1 MTSQANNR
9 APLFEG
15 LGPSHQA
22 LLEERL
28 QPVQFA
34 PDEALFKAGQ
44 PAARMFLIES
54 GRVRLVTER
63 GQVLAT
69 LGPGS
74 TLGDQDLLSGSP
86 HATSA
91 EAVGP
96 VSAQALA
103 ASDLERLVQRD
114 PNLGIA
120 LSRATSA
127 PVAALNNYVLSR
139 LQAVPG
145 WRRASRSALLAVAE
159 QLTVSDASAGQR
171 FYSAGDSPAAL
182 YIVERGQVRLADPT
196 GSEGDITLG
205 AGAVFGDLELL
216 TGKVY
221 TRSAEVV
228 SDTTAWALSAV
239 AFGEVT
245 RRYPELSSALSRE
258 VRAPLSLADQK
269 LAAQRLRQLPT
280 FSRWPD
286 DALSDV
292 AAAMLLQHVPARDWV
307 YRKGDPGEGMFLLE
321 KGQVELRGDDEV
333 LARLTAGNDFGE
345 MALVTG
351 RPRSSDAVAT
361 SDANLWVLFRSDFER
376 VMARY
381 PAVQAA
387 VNETVAQK
395 LASADETFF
404 DKHLRQV
411 SLLSGLSRPQLE
423 AVRKRLVAARFRAGE
438 LVFQQG
444 DEPDGLYL
452 IERGQV
458 QIEQA
463 SARGFAPVAAMSD
476 GDVFGEGALLLEGQ
490 RSSNARALT
499 DLDAWMLRREDF
511 EDLMLQY
518 PVLALNLS
526 RVLEGRLRATTAQAQ
541 QAPSAQ
547 RSAAPAAVPVA
558 AAVAAPKPAS
568 RTAAPQP
575 AMASASSA
583 VAAAPARGGLR
594 GALSNA
600 VQWFESAGTA
610 TKVLVIIVAALL
622 IYLCGVVVPYNLLIK
637 PVAAAEAEANQMA
650 LAAAM
655 PARGGVEVVEPEA
668 LVASSG
674 IALAMADSEFAPT
687 PTYTPWPTVTPIPT
701 NTPTVTPTP
710 TDTPVPTDTPTP
722 EPTPTWTPEPT
733 STPAPVVLRA
743 AAPAVAQAEQPA
755 ARAAAAPAPSVEWRL
770 VSARRLSACENR
782 GKHNIFVKVLDAA
795 GNPIDGVMV
804 VQANNGNPGDILDRM
819 PSGTKGAGQAE
830 FIMWKLAEYMVFIAN
845 PDGSPAST
853 DFAQP
858 IHSNFV
864 DEENCSDGGGG
875 NTLFHNSFEVI
886 FQRTS

>member
-1 MTSQANNR
+1 MPVTSQSSNR
-9 APLFEG
+9 EPLFEG
-15 LGPSHQA
+15 LGPPQQA
-22 LLEERL
+22 LLDERL

-34 PDEALFKAGQ
+34 PGEALFKAGQ
-44 PAARMFLIES
+44 PAARMFLLES

-63 GQVLAT
+63 GHVLAT

-86 HATSA
+86 HATGA

-120 LSRATSA
+120 LSRTTNA

-145 WRRASRSALLAVAE
+145 WRRASRAALLAAAE
-159 QLTVSDASAGQR
+159 QLTITDAPAGQR
-171 FYSAGDSPAAL
+171 FYNAGDPPAAL
-182 YIVERGQVRLADPT
+182 YIVERGQVRLADPS
-196 GSEGDITLG
+196 GVDGDITLG

-216 TGKVY
+216 TGKL
-221 TRSAEVV
+221 TARSAEAVG
-228 SDTTAWALSAV
+228 DATAWTLSAA
-239 AFGEVT
+239 AFGDVT
-245 RRYPELSSALSRE
+245 QRYPELSSALSRE
-258 VRAPLSLADQK
+258 VRAPLSPADQK

-286 DALSDV
+286 DALSDA
-292 AAAMLLQHVPARDWV
+292 AAAMLLQHVPARDWI
-307 YRKGDPGEGMFLLE
+307 YRKGDPGEGLFLLE
-321 KGQVELRGDDEV
+321 SGQVELRGDDEV

-361 SDANLWVLFRSDFER
+361 SDTNLWVLFRSDFER
-376 VMARY
+376 VLTRY

-387 VNETVAQK
+387 LNDTIAQK
-395 LASADETFF
+395 LASGDEIFF
-404 DKHLRQV
+404 DKHLRQIT
-411 SLLSGLSRPQLE
+411 LLSGLSRPQLE

-444 DEPDGLYL
+444 DDPDGLYL
-452 IERGQV
+452 VERGQV
-458 QIEQA
+458 QIETA
-463 SARGFAPVAAMSD
+463 SAQGVTPVATMSD

-526 RVLEGRLRATTAQAQ
+526 RVLEGRLRATTQARQ
-541 QAPSAQ
+541 TP
-547 RSAAPAAVPVA
+547 PAYRAEA
-558 AAVAAPKPAS
+558 
-568 RTAAPQP
+568 
-575 AMASASSA
+575 SA
-583 VAAAPARGGLR
+583 VAAAAAMPAAKPAKPAKTPAQRAMAPAAAAATAAPGGLR
-594 GALSNA
+594 GALGNA
-600 VQWFESAGTA
+600 VHWFENAGTG
-610 TKVLVIIVAALL
+610 TKVLVIILAALL
-622 IYLCGVVVPYNLLIK
+622 IYLCGVVLPYNLLIK
-637 PVAAAEAEANQMA
+637 PVSAAEAEVNGIVMA
-650 LAAAM
+650 ASM
-655 PARGGVEVVEPEA
+655 PVRGGVEAPTPEPLA
-668 LVASSG
+668 ASRG
-674 IALAMADSEFAPT
+674 IALAQVVANIEPT
-687 PTYTPWPTVTPIPT
+687 PTYTPWPTETPIPSP
-701 NTPTVTPTP
+701 TPTVTPTP

-722 EPTPTWTPEPT
+722 EPTPTWTPAPT
-733 STPAPVVLRA
+733 NTPVPVVQRAVA
-743 AAPAVAQAEQPA
+743 AAPVEEPA
-755 ARAAAAPAPSVEWRL
+755 AKAAAAAPAPSVEWRL
-770 VSARRLSACENR
+770 VTARRLSACENR

-795 GNPIDGVMV
+795 GNPVDGVMV
-804 VQANNGNPGDILDRM
+804 VQANNGNPGNILDRM
-819 PSGTKGAGQAE
+819 ASGIKGPGLAE
-830 FIMWKLAEYMVFIAN
+830 FIMWKLAEYMVFVAN

-858 IHSNFV
+858 VHSNFA
-864 DEENCSDGGGG
+864 DEEMCADGQGG
-875 NTLFHNSFEVI
+875 NTLFHNSFEIV
-886 FQRTS
+886 FQRTF

>member
-1 MTSQANNR
+1 MTSQPNNR
-9 APLFEG
+9 APFFEG
-15 LGPSHQA
+15 LGPSQQA
-22 LLEERL
+22 LLDERL

-34 PDEALFKAGQ
+34 PGEALFKPGQ
-44 PAARMFLIES
+44 PAARMFLVES

-86 HATSA
+86 HATGA

-120 LSRATSA
+120 LSRATGA

-145 WRRASRSALLAVAE
+145 WRRASRAALLAVAE
-159 QLTVSDASAGQR
+159 QLAVSDAPAGQR
-171 FYSAGDSPAAL
+171 FYSAGDPPAAL
-182 YIVERGQVRLADPT
+182 HIVERGQVRLADPS
-196 GSEGDITLG
+196 GAEGDITLG

-216 TGKVY
+216 TGKAY
-221 TRSAEVV
+221 ARSAEAL
-228 SDTTAWALSAV
+228 SDATAWTLSAA
-239 AFGEVT
+239 AFSDLT
-245 RRYPELSSALSRE
+245 QRYPELSSALSRE
-258 VRAPLSLADQK
+258 VRASLSPADQK

-404 DKHLRQV
+404 DKHLRQLT
-411 SLLSGLSRPQLE
+411 LLSGLSRPQLE

-444 DEPDGLYL
+444 DDPDGLYL

-458 QIEQA
+458 QIETA
-463 SARGFAPVAAMSD
+463 SARGFTPVATMSD

-490 RSSNARALT
+490 RSSNARAAT

-511 EDLMLQY
+511 EDLMMQY

-526 RVLEGRLRATTAQAQ
+526 RVLEGRLRASNQAQ
-541 QAPSAQ
+541 QTPAAY
-547 RSAAPAAVPVA
+547 RAAPAAAVPAA
-558 AAVAAPKPAS
+558 AAVSAGKPA
-568 RTAAPQP
+568 RTPAQP
-575 AMASASSA
+575 AMAPAG
-583 VAAAPARGGLR
+583 AAAMPARGGLR
-594 GALSNA
+594 GALGNA
-600 VQWFESAGTA
+600 VHWFENAGA
-610 TKVLVIIVAALL
+610 GTKVLVIIVAALL
-622 IYLCGVVVPYNLLIK
+622 IYLCGVALPYNLLIK
-637 PVAAAEAEANQMA
+637 PVAAAEAQVNQMA
-650 LAAAM
+650 MAASM
-655 PARGGVEVVEPEA
+655 PARGGVEAPTPEPLALAASRGEA
-668 LVASSG
+668 L
-674 IALAMADSEFAPT
+674 ALAGFDIAPT
-687 PTYTPWPTVTPIPT
+687 PTYTPWPTVTPIPSP
-701 NTPTVTPTP
+701 TPTVTPTP

-733 STPAPVVLRA
+733 NTPVPAVQR
-743 AAPAVAQAEQPA
+743 AVAQAPAVEQPA
-755 ARAAAAPAPSVEWRL
+755 AKAAAAPAPSVEWRL

-795 GNPIDGVMV
+795 GNPVDGVMV

-819 PSGTKGAGQAE
+819 PSGTKGPGQAE
-830 FIMWKLAEYMVFIAN
+830 FVMWKIAEYMVFIAN

-853 DFAQP
+853 DVAQP

-864 DEENCSDGGGG
+864 DEETCADGQGG
-875 NTLFHNSFEVI
+875 NTLFHNSFEII

>member
-1 MTSQANNR
+1 MTSQTNNR

-34 PDEALFKAGQ
+34 PGEALFKAGQ
-44 PAARMFLIES
+44 PAARMFLLES
-54 GRVRLVTER
+54 GRVRLTTER

-86 HATSA
+86 HATGA
-91 EAVGP
+91 EAVGS

-120 LSRATSA
+120 LSRATRA
-127 PVAALNNYVLSR
+127 PVAALSNYLLSR

-145 WRRASRSALLAVAE
+145 WRRASRAALSAVAE
-159 QLTVSDASAGQR
+159 QLTVSDAAAGQR
-171 FYSAGDSPAAL
+171 FFGAGDPPGAL
-182 YIVERGQVRLADPT
+182 YIVERGQVSLTDP
-196 GSEGDITLG
+196 GGVEGDITLG

-216 TGKVY
+216 TGKPY
-221 TRSAEVV
+221 TRSAEAAG
-228 SDTTAWALSAV
+228 DTTAWTLSATAWGDV
-239 AFGEVT
+239 IQ
-245 RRYPELSSALSRE
+245 RYPELSSALSRE
-258 VRAPLSLADQK
+258 VRASLSPADQK

-286 DALSDV
+286 DALADV
-292 AAAMLLQHVPARDWV
+292 TAAMLLQHVPAREFI
-307 YRKGDPGEGMFLLE
+307 YRKGDPGEGMYLIE
-321 KGQVELRGDDEV
+321 SGQVELRGDDET

-351 RPRSSDAVAT
+351 RPRSSDAVAA

-376 VMARY
+376 VMGRY

-387 VNETVAQK
+387 VTETVAQK
-395 LASADETFF
+395 LAAADETFF
-404 DKHLRQV
+404 DKHLRKI

-423 AVRKRLVAARFRAGE
+423 AVRKRLMAARFRAGE
-438 LVFQQG
+438 VVFQQ
-444 DEPDGLYL
+444 DDQPDGLYL

-458 QIEQA
+458 QIEKA
-463 SARGFAPVAAMSD
+463 DAREVALVAVLSD
-476 GDVFGEGALLLEGQ
+476 GDVIGEGALLLEGP
-490 RSSNARALT
+490 RSSTARALT

-526 RVLEGRLRATTAQAQ
+526 RVLEERLRATTAQVK
-541 QAPSAQ
+541 S
-547 RSAAPAAVPVA
+547 SSLAARGMAAVPAAAAA
-558 AAVAAPKPAS
+558 AAVATKPAKPS
-568 RTAAPQP
+568 QQPVQTPAMSP
-575 AMASASSA
+575 AMAATA
-583 VAAAPARGGLR
+583 EPGGLR
-594 GALSNA
+594 GA
-600 VQWFESAGTA
+600 VRWFENAGTG
-610 TKVLVIIVAALL
+610 TKVLVIILAALL
-622 IYLCGVVVPYNLLIK
+622 IYLCGVVLPYNLLIR
-637 PVAAAEAEANQMA
+637 PVAAAEAEVNQMVM
-650 LAAAM
+650 AASM
-655 PARGGVEVVEPEA
+655 PVRGGVEVVTPEPPVGSRS
-668 LVASSG
+668 L
-674 IALAMADSEFAPT
+674 ALAMAGSEFAPT
-687 PTYTPWPTVTPIPT
+687 PTYTPWPTQTPIPSA
-701 NTPTVTPTP
+701 TPTITPTP

-722 EPTPTWTPEPT
+722 EPTPTWTPVPT
-733 STPAPVVLRA
+733 NTPAPVIVQR
-743 AAPAVAQAEQPA
+743 AVAQAPAPAVEPA

-782 GKHNIFVKVLDAA
+782 GKHNIFVKVMDGA
-795 GNPIDGVMV
+795 GNPVDGVMV

-819 PSGTKGAGQAE
+819 TSGTKGPGQAE

-858 IHSNFV
+858 IHSNFT
-864 DEENCSDGGGG
+864 DEETCADGQGG

>member
-1 MTSQANNR
+1 MLVTSQSNNR

-15 LGPSHQA
+15 LEPSQQA

-34 PDEALFKAGQ
+34 PGEALFKAGQ
-44 PAARMFLIES
+44 PAARMFLLES

-63 GQVLAT
+63 GQALAT

-86 HATSA
+86 HASGA
-91 EAVGP
+91 EAVGL

-120 LSRATSA
+120 LSRATNA
-127 PVAALNNYVLSR
+127 PVAALSNYVLSR

-145 WRRASRSALLAVAE
+145 WRRASRAALLAAAE
-159 QLTVSDASAGQR
+159 QLTITDAPAGQR
-171 FYSAGDSPAAL
+171 FYNAGDPPAAL
-182 YIVERGQVRLADPT
+182 YIVERGQVRLADPS
-196 GSEGDITLG
+196 GAEGDITLG

-216 TGKVY
+216 TGKAHS
-221 TRSAEVV
+221 RSAEVA
-228 SDTTAWALSAV
+228 SDTTAWTLSAA
-239 AFGEVT
+239 AFGDLT
-245 RRYPELSSALSRE
+245 RRYPELSSSLSRE
-258 VRAPLSLADQK
+258 VRAPLSQADQK

-286 DALSDV
+286 DALTDIT
-292 AAAMLLQHVPARDWV
+292 AAMLLQHVPAREWV
-307 YRKGDPGEGMFLLE
+307 YRKGDPGEGMFLIE
-321 KGQVELRGDDEV
+321 TGQVELRGDDEV
-333 LARLTAGNDFGE
+333 LARLTAGNEFGE

-361 SDANLWVLFRSDFER
+361 SDANLWTLFRNDFEQ

-395 LASADETFF
+395 LASGDETFF
-404 DKHLRQV
+404 DKHLRQIT
-411 SLLSGLSRPQLE
+411 LLSGLSRPQLD
-423 AVRKRLVAARFRAGE
+423 AVRKRLMAARFRADE
-438 LVFQQG
+438 MVFRQG
-444 DEPDGLYL
+444 DDPDGLYL

-458 QIEQA
+458 QIESA
-463 SARGFAPVAAMSD
+463 SARGFVPVATLGD

-526 RVLEGRLRATTAQAQ
+526 RVLEGRLRATTQAQ
-541 QAPSAQ
+541 QAP
-547 RSAAPAAVPVA
+547 PAYRTEA
-558 AAVAAPKPAS
+558 AAVAAAAAKPAKIP
-568 RTAAPQP
+568 AQP
-575 AMASASSA
+575 AMAPAA
-583 VAAAPARGGLR
+583 AAATAAPAGLR
-594 GALSNA
+594 GALGNA
-600 VQWFESAGTA
+600 VHWFENAGTG
-610 TKVLVIIVAALL
+610 TKVLLIIVAALL
-622 IYLCGVVVPYNLLIK
+622 IYLCGVVLPYNLLIK
-637 PVAAAEAEANQMA
+637 PVAAAEAEVNQMVM
-650 LAAAM
+650 AASM
-655 PARGGVEVVEPEA
+655 PVRGGVEAPTPEPLA
-668 LVASSG
+668 ASRG
-674 IALAMADSEFAPT
+674 AALAQVVSDIAPT
-687 PTYTPWPTVTPIPT
+687 PTYTPWPTQTPIPSP
-701 NTPTVTPTP
+701 TPTVTPTP

-722 EPTPTWTPEPT
+722 EPTPTWTPVPT
-733 STPAPVVLRA
+733 NTPAPVIVQR
-743 AAPAVAQAEQPA
+743 AVAQAPA
-755 ARAAAAPAPSVEWRL
+755 AAPVEEPAAKAAAAAPAPSVEWRL
-770 VSARRLSACENR
+770 VTARRLSACENR

-795 GNPIDGVMV
+795 GNPLDGVMV
-804 VQANNGNPGDILDRM
+804 VQANNGNPGNILDRM
-819 PSGTKGAGQAE
+819 ASGTKGAGLAE
-830 FIMWKLAEYMVFIAN
+830 FVMWKLAEYMVFVAN

-858 IHSNFV
+858 IHSNFA
-864 DEENCSDGGGG
+864 DEETCADGQGG
-875 NTLFHNSFEVI
+875 NTLFHNSFEII

>member
-1 MTSQANNR
+1 MTSQSNNR

-15 LGPSHQA
+15 LEPSQQA

-34 PDEALFKAGQ
+34 PGEALFKAGQ
-44 PAARMFLIES
+44 PAARMFLLES

-86 HATSA
+86 HATGA

-120 LSRATSA
+120 LSRATRA

-145 WRRASRSALLAVAE
+145 WRRASRSSLLAVAE
-159 QLTVSDASAGQR
+159 QLAVSDAPAGQR
-171 FYSAGDSPAAL
+171 FYGAGDPPAAL
-182 YIVERGQVRLADPT
+182 YIVERGQVRLSDPS
-196 GSEGDITLG
+196 GAEGDITLG

-216 TGKVY
+216 TGKAHA
-221 TRSAEVV
+221 RSAEAV
-228 SDTTAWALSAV
+228 DDATAWTLSAA
-239 AFGEVT
+239 AFGDVT
-245 RRYPELSSALSRE
+245 QRYPELSSALSRE
-258 VRAPLSLADQK
+258 VRAPLSPADQK

-307 YRKGDPGEGMFLLE
+307 YRKGDPGEGMFLIE
-321 KGQVELRGDDEV
+321 TGQVELRGDDEV
-333 LARLTAGNDFGE
+333 LARLAAGNEFGE

-361 SDANLWVLFRSDFER
+361 GDANLWVLFRNDFER
-376 VMARY
+376 VVARY

-395 LASADETFF
+395 LASGDETFF
-404 DKHLRQV
+404 DKHLRQIT
-411 SLLSGLSRPQLE
+411 LLSGLSRPQLE
-423 AVRKRLVAARFRAGE
+423 AVRKRLMAARFRADE
-438 LVFQQG
+438 LVFRQG
-444 DEPDGLYL
+444 DDPDGLYL

-458 QIEQA
+458 QIESA
-463 SARGFAPVAAMSD
+463 SARGFVPVATLGD
-476 GDVFGEGALLLEGQ
+476 GDIFGEGALLLEGQ

-499 DLDAWMLRREDF
+499 DLDAWILRREDF

-526 RVLEGRLRATTAQAQ
+526 RVLEGRLRATTQAQ
-541 QAPSAQ
+541 QNPATY
-547 RSAAPAAVPVA
+547 RTAAAAAVPAA
-558 AAVAAPKPAS
+558 AAVAAVKPAKS
-568 RTAAPQP
+568 PAQP
-575 AMASASSA
+575 AMTPASGATA
-583 VAAAPARGGLR
+583 VPAPTGLR

-600 VQWFESAGTA
+600 VYWFENAGTG
-610 TKVLVIIVAALL
+610 TKVLLIILAALL
-622 IYLCGVVVPYNLLIK
+622 IYLCGVVLPYNLLIK
-637 PVAAAEAEANQMA
+637 PVAAAEAEVTEMVMA
-650 LAAAM
+650 ASM
-655 PARGGVEVVEPEA
+655 PVRGGVEAPTPEPLA
-668 LVASSG
+668 ASRG
-674 IALAMADSEFAPT
+674 VALAQVLSDIAPT
-687 PTYTPWPTVTPIPT
+687 PTYTPWPTVTPIPSP
-701 NTPTVTPTP
+701 TPTVTPTP

-722 EPTPTWTPEPT
+722 EPTPTWTPLPT
-733 STPAPVVLRA
+733 NTPVPVVQR
-743 AAPAVAQAEQPA
+743 AVAQAPA
-755 ARAAAAPAPSVEWRL
+755 AASVEEPAAKAAAAPAPSVEWRL
-770 VSARRLSACENR
+770 VTARRLSACENR
-782 GKHNIFVKVLDAA
+782 GKHNIFVTVLDAA
-795 GNPIDGVMV
+795 GNPLDGVMV
-804 VQANNGNPGDILDRM
+804 VQANNGNPGNILDRM
-819 PSGTKGAGQAE
+819 TSGAKGAGQAE
-830 FIMWKLAEYMVFIAN
+830 FIMWKMAEYMVFVAN
-845 PDGSPAST
+845 PDGSPASS

-864 DEENCSDGGGG
+864 DEETCADGQGG
-875 NTLFHNSFEVI
+875 NTLFHNSFEII

>member
-1 MTSQANNR
+1 MPVTSQAQNR

-34 PDEALFKAGQ
+34 PGEALFKAGQ

-63 GQVLAT
+63 GHALAT

-86 HATSA
+86 YGTTA
-91 EAVGP
+91 EAAGP

-120 LSRATSA
+120 ISRATGA
-127 PVAALNNYVLSR
+127 PVAALSTYLLSR

-145 WRRASRSALLAVAE
+145 WRRSTRAALLAVAE
-159 QLTVSDASAGQR
+159 QLAVGDAPAGQR
-171 FYSAGDSPAAL
+171 LFAAGDPPGGL
-182 YIVERGQVRLADPT
+182 YIVERGQVHLVDPS
-196 GSEGDITLG
+196 GAEGDIALG
-205 AGAVFGDLELL
+205 AGAVFGELELL
-216 TGKVY
+216 TGKPY
-221 TRSAEVV
+221 ARSAETAGDATVWTLNAASW
-228 SDTTAWALSAV
+228 SD
-239 AFGEVT
+239 VT
-245 RRYPELSSALSRE
+245 QRYPELSSALSRE
-258 VRAPLSLADQK
+258 VRATLSPADQK

-286 DALSDV
+286 DAL
-292 AAAMLLQHVPARDWV
+292 AAVTATMLLQHAPAGEPI
-307 YRKGDPGEGMFLLE
+307 YRKGDPGDSLFLVE
-321 KGQVELRGDDEV
+321 KGQVELRSADET

-351 RPRSSDAVAT
+351 RPRSSDAVAAT
-361 SDANLWVLFRSDFER
+361 DANLWTLFRSDFER
-376 VMARY
+376 VMTRY

-387 VNETVAQK
+387 VTESVAQK

-404 DKHLRQV
+404 DKHLRQI

-423 AVRKRLVAARFRAGE
+423 AVRKRLMAARYRAGE

-458 QIEQA
+458 QIEKV
-463 SARGFAPVAAMSD
+463 SAGEVALVAVLSD
-476 GDVFGEGALLLEGQ
+476 GEVIGEGALLLEGP
-490 RSSNARALT
+490 RSSSARALT

-526 RVLEGRLRATTAQAQ
+526 RVLEGRLRATNQARQ
-541 QAPSAQ
+541 RPAPSPGVAV
-547 RSAAPAAVPVA
+547 AAPAAA
-558 AAVAAPKPAS
+558 AAMTAAKPA
-568 RTAAPQP
+568 PP
-575 AMASASSA
+575 AMTP
-583 VAAAPARGGLR
+583 AAATASPGGLR
-594 GALSNA
+594 GA
-600 VQWFESAGTA
+600 VRWFENAGTS
-610 TKVLVIIVAALL
+610 TKVLVIVLAALL
-622 IYLCGVVVPYNLLIK
+622 IYLCGVVMPYNLLIK
-637 PVAAAEAEANQMA
+637 PVAAAEAGANQMVM
-650 LAAAM
+650 AAAM
-655 PARGGVEVVEPEA
+655 PVRGGLEAVEPEP
-668 LVASSG
+668 VFASRG
-674 IALAMADSEFAPT
+674 MALAMADSEFAPT

-710 TDTPVPTDTPTP
+710 TATPVPTDTPTP
-722 EPTPTWTPEPT
+722 EPTATFTPVPTNTPV
-733 STPAPVVLRA
+733 PAPVVQRAAA
-743 AAPAVAQAEQPA
+743 AAPAVQ
-755 ARAAAAPAPSVEWRL
+755 AAAVAAAPPPAPSVEWRL

-795 GNPIDGVMV
+795 GNPVDGVMV
-804 VQANNGNPGDILDRM
+804 VQANRGNPGDVLDRM
-819 PSGTKGAGQAE
+819 ASGAKGPGQAE

-858 IHSNFV
+858 LHSNFA
-864 DEENCSDGGGG
+864 DEEMCGDGQGG